1 MSTSPTYSSPSSV
14 ELDTTPRNL
23 PYMDLDLRVEQLFNQ
38 AVRSHRIRMYQEC
51 GRHKDL
57 AHDISTINTKLG
69 QLAARIVSV
78 EMRGNNRFNEQVR
91 LVNYVNEQLPRPKHL
106 PSELSALQMQFE
118 QCGEALNDFQKRIIG
133 IENSYNEV
141 LMKMLKLVDRAEG
154 AAEAAETAAG
164 ILAVNV
170 NSFQTDA
177 DE

>member
-1 MSTSPTYSSPSSV
+1 MATSPTYSSPSSV

-38 AVRSHRIRMYQEC
+38 AVRSHRIRMGQEG
-51 GRHKDL
+51 GRYKDL
-57 AHDISTINTKLG
+57 AHDISTVNTKLG

-91 LVNYVNEQLPRPKHL
+91 LVNYVNEQLPRTSHL
-106 PSELSALQMQFE
+106 PGHLSRVQEQFE
-118 QCGEALNDFQKRIIG
+118 VHGGKLGELEQRIIG
-133 IENSYNEV
+133 LENSYNEM
-141 LMKMLKLVDRAEG
+141 LMKMLSLVSRAEG
-154 AAEAAETAAG
+154 AAEAAETAA
-164 ILAVNV
+164 AVLDA